1 MNKEQTIIKIRKKN
15 CCDYWIVVCDSGSEK
30 KFKVTLTDVYYDR
43 LTGGKILKEELL
55 ENCFN
60 YFVEND
66 ILGNLNK
73 KFALRKIGERFPDF
87 EKDMS
92 NSIGLS

>member
-1 MNKEQTIIKIRKKN
+1 MKKEQTIIKIRKKN
-15 CCDYWIVVCDSGSEK
+15 CCDYWIVACDSGSEK
-30 KFKVTLTDVYYDR
+30 KFKVTLTDVYYNR
-43 LTGGKILKEELL
+43 LTGGQILKEELL

-66 ILGNLNK
+66 ILDSLDK
-73 KFALRKIGERFPDF
+73 KFALREVGKRFPDF
-87 EKDMS
+87 ENDMS

>member
-1 MNKEQTIIKIRKKN
+1 MKKEQAIIKIRKKN

-30 KFKVTLTDVYYDR
+30 KFKVTLTDVYYNR

-66 ILGNLNK
+66 ILVSLDK
-73 KFALRKIGERFPDF
+73 RFSLREVGKRFPDF

-92 NSIGLS
+92 NFIGLS

>member
-1 MNKEQTIIKIRKKN
+1 MKKEQTIIKIRKKN
-15 CCDYWIVVCDSGSEK
+15 CCDYWIVVSDSGGEK
-30 KFKVTLTDVYYDR
+30 KFKVTVTDVYYNR

-73 KFALRKIGERFPDF
+73 KFALRGVGKRFPDF

>member
-1 MNKEQTIIKIRKKN
+1 MKKEQTIKIRKKN

-30 KFKVTLTDVYYDR
+30 KFKVTLTDVYYNR

-60 YFVEND
+60 YFVEED

-73 KFALRKIGERFPDF
+73 KFALREVGKRFPGF
-87 EKDMS
+87 EKDMK

>member
-1 MNKEQTIIKIRKKN
+1 MKKEQTIIKIRKKN
-15 CCDYWIVVCDSGSEK
+15 CCDYWIVACDSGSEK
-30 KFKVTLTDVYYDR
+30 KFKVTLTDVFYNR

-66 ILGNLNK
+66 ILDSLDK
-73 KFALRKIGERFPDF
+73 KFALREVGKLFPDF
-87 EKDMS
+87 EKDIS